1 VKNNNKTKADMKI
14 ATLNKFEDETY
25 SSSWEYYMNNV
36 RSDALR
42 ADKYAWRETV
52 KASPRLAKFDGAK
65 P

>member
-1 VKNNNKTKADMKI
+1 VKATNKQKANMKK
-14 ATLNKFEDETY
+14 ATLNKFEDAVYCNSFEWY
-25 SSSWEYYMNNV
+25 CNNV
-36 RSDALR
+36 RNSSER

>member
-1 VKNNNKTKADMKI
+1 MKI
-14 ATLNKFEDETY
+14 ATLNKNESEVYSNSFEFY
-25 SSSWEYYMNNV
+25 INNV
-36 RSDALR
+36 RQSNVR